1 VNIVCSYFP
10 ASRGIILI
18 FFFCET
24 DVPDARATD
33 DVHRRDKN
41 VSLFVRLYLHWNVR
55 LSSPYILIRA
65 RSSSCRYSEDASNG
79 LPKSYRAT
87 PSTKFSTIVPNTL
100 HSRMEMNMNSPYDP
114 DHCFISFPDPCVS
127 FLDLG
132 RHGRSQV
139 RRPSFDGDIESTGE
153 FNLFTK
159 PLPRTY

>member
-1 VNIVCSYFP
+1 MP
-10 ASRGIILI
+10 ILI
-18 FFFCET
+18 KFVLNIRCREYCMFLFPSIARNHSHFFFCET

-79 LPKSYRAT
+79 LPKSYRTT

-132 RHGRSQV
+132 RHGRSQ
-139 RRPSFDGDIESTGE
+139 
-153 FNLFTK
+153 K
-159 PLPRTY
+159 PHS